1 MAQRIKTGDN
11 VAIITGRDKGKTGRV
26 QKVTFDA
33 AGKLEFVL
41 VEGMNRKTKMVKPSQ
56 QNQQGGKVTIS
67 HPIHASNVMPVCPET
82 GKPTRIRFE
91 ERDGVK
97 HRVAAKSG
105 ASLGPVKKSSK
116 KSK

>member
-11 VAIITGRDKGKTGRV
+11 VAIITGKDKGKTGRV
-26 QKVTFDA
+26 QKVMFDA
-33 AGKLEFVL
+33 NGTLEKVV

-67 HPIHASNVMPVCPET
+67 APIHASNVMPVCPET
-82 GKPTRIRFE
+82 DKPTRVRFE

-97 HRVAAKSG
+97 HRVAVKSG
-105 ASLGPVKKSSK
+105 ASLGPVKKSASK
-116 KSK
+116 